1 MIKGVHV
8 FAMLLLGLNL
18 SAQIV
23 EGRIMDKDTGESIPY
38 VNIGLIGKGIG
49 TVGDE
54 LGMAKV

>member
-1 MIKGVHV
+1 M

-49 TVGDE
+49 TVRDE